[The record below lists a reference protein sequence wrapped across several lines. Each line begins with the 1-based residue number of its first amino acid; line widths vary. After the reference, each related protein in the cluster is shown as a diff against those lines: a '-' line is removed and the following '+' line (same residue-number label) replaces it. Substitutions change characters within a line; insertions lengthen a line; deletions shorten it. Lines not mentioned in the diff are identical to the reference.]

1 MTNTN
6 QKLTALE
13 QRILVAYAMAG
24 IDANGAD
31 TADAMLADNMTWG
44 DVPEIAQRT
53 GLTQKQVQG
62 VVASLSKKALLVIT
76 DEGVNGEGPVQ
87 QVLADDGIRVAFDLI
102 AQGIQLK
109 ESPKAR
115 KPRELP
121 DRVML
126 EPGKSEDVKATK
138 AGSKRHLMAEAL
150 AKGATIEE
158 LMETLGW
165 NKDTVSSALRTDMG
179 ALGLGVERKAGKY
192 YLLMPK
198 GVKRIPAHGADTT
211 RADALV
217 AACK

>member
-1 MTNTN
+1 MTT
-6 QKLTALE
+6 
-13 QRILVAYAMAG
+13 YA
-24 IDANGAD
+24 D
-31 TADAMLADNMTWG
+31 MTKTELN
-44 DVPEIAQRT
+44 DLLPENLRC
-53 GLTQKQVQG
+53 KN
-62 VVASLSKKALLVIT
+62 ASQLKKASKAQLIDMLERRDATQAEAQAQALRAV
-76 DEGVNGEGPVQ
+76 
-87 QVLADDGIRVAFDLI
+87 DDKIRDAKIVKA
-102 AQGIQLK
+102 
-109 ESPKAR
+109 PKAR

-126 EPGKSEDVKATK
+126 EPGKPEDVKATK

-158 LMETLGW
+158 LMAKLGW

-192 YLLMPK
+192 YLLLPE
-198 GVKRIPAHGADTT
+198 GVKRIPAHDADTT